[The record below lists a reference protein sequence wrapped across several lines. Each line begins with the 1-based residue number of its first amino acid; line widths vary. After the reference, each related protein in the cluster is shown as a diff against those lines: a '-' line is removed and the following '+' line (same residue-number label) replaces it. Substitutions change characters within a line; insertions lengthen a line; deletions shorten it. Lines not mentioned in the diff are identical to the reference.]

1 MTEKYNKLS
10 EIFGDMGLDIVDY
23 SSNQFGTLIAGLNS
37 NIYGGNMYYGKLSK
51 EQSEMS
57 VRMAVSDR
65 ISSMAL
71 TRFKYENLPDTI
83 KSSEIEALLY
93 EYGFATITK
102 IDGKLRVVPSTVT
115 EIKPY
120 YGTPTRVNVIMS
132 EGSNINRTNGKDAVV
147 MGNTSSY
154 NSPYAE
160 LANWADQIV
169 KLEMNRNNN
178 NSRLSN
184 PVIFNVAAEG
194 TNTVDLE
201 ELHNSILD
209 NEAYLMSAV
218 NERGDSIDKEVTV
231 LNTSEAY
238 QGTALNFEIQK
249 NWSRIADQLGIN
261 NVSRDTASGL
271 SDSELTDGQ
280 ESAHAAGLRAFYF
293 RKEKVEEINKL
304 FGTNISVDWFDNVA
318 EQQAENDYVNNEDI
332 EGNGE

>member
-1 MTEKYNKLS
+1 MTEKYDKLS
-10 EIFGDMGLDIVDY
+10 EIFGDMGLDVVNY

-37 NIYGGNMYYGKLSK
+37 NIYGGDLYYGKLSK
-51 EQSEMS
+51 EQSDMS
-57 VRMAVSDR
+57 VRMAISDR

-115 EIKPY
+115 EIKPF
-120 YGTPTRVNVIMS
+120 YGTPTKVNVITAD
-132 EGSNINRTNGKDAVV
+132 GANINRTNGKDAVV
-147 MGNTSSY
+147 LGNTSSY

-184 PVIFNVAAEG
+184 PIIFNVAAEG
-194 TNTVDLE
+194 TNTVDME

-209 NEAYLMSAV
+209 NEASLMSAV
-218 NERGDSIDKEVTV
+218 DERGNSIDKEVSV
-231 LNTSEAY
+231 LDISESYKGAE
-238 QGTALNFEIQK
+238 LNFEIQK

-271 SDSELTDGQ
+271 SESELTDGQ

-293 RKEKVEEINKL
+293 RKEKVEEVNKL

-318 EQQAENDYVNNEDI
+318 EQQAENDYINNEKI